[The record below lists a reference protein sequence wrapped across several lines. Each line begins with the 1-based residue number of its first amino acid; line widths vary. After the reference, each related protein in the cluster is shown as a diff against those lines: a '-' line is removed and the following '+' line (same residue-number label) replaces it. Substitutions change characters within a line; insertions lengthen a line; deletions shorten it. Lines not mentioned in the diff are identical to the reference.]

1 MLLLSNWFTSNW
13 FTKCYYPDT
22 PAGGSSTTIPETP
35 SGDMDTDDVIKFLG
49 EDDDKPETIDLNK
62 VDKPKKD
69 VEKTDEET
77 DDKDDDEKDE
87 DDELA
92 EIEDELKEPTE
103 EQLELMTPVRRR
115 EILKK
120 YPNLFKEFPYLER
133 AYYREQ
139 QFTELLPTIED
150 ARMAVEAAQIL
161 HNFETDVV
169 GGNTEKLLQA
179 VKEKSPEGF
188 ATLVDNYL
196 PTLAKVDEKAY
207 YHVLSNVNKHTILA
221 MVREAN
227 RSKNDTLRAAAH
239 VMNQFVFGS
248 SDWQPPTTL
257 STGKKAD
264 DPEKNALLEREQ
276 ASHRAAFESTVA
288 DLNGR
293 VNNILKS
300 TIEGNIDPN
309 NSMSDYVRKQAARD
323 AQETLESLFGKD
335 ARFRAITDKL
345 WERAAQENYS
355 KSSVDRI
362 KSAFVSKAKTLL
374 PAVIKKAR
382 NEALK
387 GLARSNKDD
396 DGETRTSSS
405 NSKSPSVGK
414 PRSESGGKIKS
425 AKDIPRG
432 MSTLDFLNS

>member
-1 MLLLSNWFTSNW
+1 MSLLKHNWFIKLFGPEEGT
-13 FTKCYYPDT
+13 
-22 PAGGSSTTIPETP
+22 GGGTTTTEVP

-49 EDDDKPETIDLNK
+49 EDDDKVETIDLNK
-62 VDKPKKD
+62 VDKVKAT
-69 VEKTDEET
+69 EKSDDEN
-77 DDKDDDEKDE
+77 DDKDDDKNDE
-87 DDELA
+87 V
-92 EIEDELKEPTE
+92 DELKELEEELEEPTE

-150 ARMAVEAAQIL
+150 ARIAVESAQIL

-169 GGNTEKLLQA
+169 AGNTEKLLQA
-179 VKEKSPEGF
+179 VKEKSPKGF
-188 ATLVDNYL
+188 AALVDNYL
-196 PTLAKVDEKAY
+196 PTLARVDEKAY
-207 YHVLSNVNKHTILA
+207 HHVLGNITKHTIMA
-221 MVREAN
+221 MVGEAK
-227 RSKNDTLRAAAH
+227 RSNNEVLQSAAQIL
-239 VMNQFVFGS
+239 NQFVFGTS
-248 SDWQPPTTL
+248 EWNAPSRL
-257 STGKKAD
+257 SREDSAP
-264 DPEKNALLEREQ
+264 DPEKNALVEREREH
-276 ASHRAAFESTVA
+276 HRAAFESTVS

-300 TIEGNIDPN
+300 TIEGNIDPKS
-309 NSMSDYVRKQAARD
+309 SMSDYVRKNASREAL
-323 AQETLESLFGKD
+323 ENLESLFSKD
-335 ARFRAITDKL
+335 TRFRAITDKL

-355 KSSVDRI
+355 KPSVDRI
-362 KSAFVSKAKTLL
+362 KSAFISKAKTLL
-374 PAVIKKAR
+374 PTVIKQAR

-387 GLARSNKDD
+387 GLGRGVKEDD
-396 DGETRTSSS
+396 SETRTSS